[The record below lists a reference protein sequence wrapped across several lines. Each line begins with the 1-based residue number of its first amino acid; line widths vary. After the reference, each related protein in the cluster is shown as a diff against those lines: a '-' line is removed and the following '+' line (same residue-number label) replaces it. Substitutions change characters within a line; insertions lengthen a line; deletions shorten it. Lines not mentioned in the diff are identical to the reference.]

1 MTRRT
6 KKQTKQTRKKKMTK
20 KTNDGMKDNL
30 MTRSASL
37 VRTDE
42 SARADGEN
50 MTLSFS
56 FSSESPVERYDFWT
70 DERWIEV
77 LGHGDAEV
85 DLSRLNSG
93 APVLLNHSIDASR
106 INSVGVTTGARIEN
120 GRGIV
125 DVKMSRRAD
134 VSGILTDIK
143 DGILPNVSVG
153 YRILERTLVKES
165 PGGPPTYRV
174 TKWEPLE
181 VTLADVPADA
191 TVGIGRN
198 LNLDEVTMTTKKP
211 EAADAEHDGGTIENR
226 AAPALETIDTKA
238 LRAEATGAERKR
250 INDIITLSR
259 TLDLGQEFCD
269 KSIEDGLSID
279 AARAIAIERIAEKQG
294 KPSVPPIET
303 LRDETETRNLLIENA
318 LLHRAS
324 SSFKLE
330 DGARSYMGYSLT
342 EIARS
347 ILESEGVNTR
357 GMDKLQLAGAA
368 FNGSRSMMGTSDFV
382 NILSNIANK
391 FLRKGYEAAP
401 RTFTSWAR
409 QESINDF
416 REVTRA
422 QLSDGPKLEK
432 VNEGGEFKRGTLTD
446 GAESYRLVTVGK
458 ILAIT
463 RQAIINDDLQAFTR
477 IPQIFS
483 ASGAQSESDAVYDI
497 ITSNALMADG
507 KGIFHADH
515 KNLTSTGTVISQTS
529 LGVARAMMRKQTAP
543 QGTVLNLSPAILLVP
558 AALETVANN
567 MVSNNY
573 VAATQAD
580 QNQFGGLRVVVEP
593 RLDIANDK
601 SWYLIAESSMI
612 DTVEYAYLSG
622 NSGVYL
628 ESRVGFDVDGV
639 ELKARLDFGAKA
651 IDYRG
656 MYKNVGA

>member
-1 MTRRT
+1 
-6 KKQTKQTRKKKMTK
+6 MTK

-37 VRTDE
+37 VRADE
-42 SARADGEN
+42 SARAEGEN
-50 MTLSFS
+50 MTFSFS
-56 FSSESPVERYDFWT
+56 FSSEAPVVRYDFWT

-93 APVLLNHSIDASR
+93 APVLLNHSIDVSR

-120 GRGIV
+120 GRGVV
-125 DVKMSRRAD
+125 DVKMSRRDD

-153 YRILERTLVKES
+153 YRILERTLIKES
-165 PGGPPTYRV
+165 PDGPPTYRV

-211 EAADAEHDGGTIENR
+211 EAAAAEHDGGTIENR
-226 AAPALETIDTKA
+226 AAPAQDPVDTKA
-238 LRAEATGAERKR
+238 LHAEATGAERKR

-279 AARAIAIERIAEKQG
+279 AARAIAIERIAEKQS
-294 KPSVPPIET
+294 KPPKKPHDPIET
-303 LRDETETRNLLIENA
+303 LRDETETRNMLIENA

-324 SSFKLE
+324 SSFKLD

-391 FLRKGYEAAP
+391 FLRRGYEAVL

-458 ILAIT
+458 ILAVT

-483 ASGAQSESDAVYDI
+483 TSGAQSESDAVYDI

-573 VAATQAD
+573 VAATQSD

-601 SWYLIAESSMI
+601 SWYLIADSSMI

>member
-1 MTRRT
+1 M
-6 KKQTKQTRKKKMTK
+6 KMTK

-42 SARADGEN
+42 SARAEGEN
-50 MTLSFS
+50 MTFSFS

-93 APVLLNHSIDASR
+93 APVLLNHSIDVSR
-106 INSVGVTTGARIEN
+106 INSVGVTTGARIEH

-165 PGGPPTYRV
+165 PDGPPTYRV

-211 EAADAEHDGGTIENR
+211 EAAAAEHDGGTIENR
-226 AAPALETIDTKA
+226 AAPSPAIAPVDTKA

>member
-1 MTRRT
+1 
-6 KKQTKQTRKKKMTK
+6 MTK

-42 SARADGEN
+42 SARAEGEN

-85 DLSRLNSG
+85 DLSRLQSG

-120 GRGIV
+120 GRGVV

-165 PGGPPTYRV
+165 QDGPPTYRV

-198 LNLDEVTMTTKKP
+198 LNLEEGIMTTKKP
-211 EAADAEHDGGTIENR
+211 EAAAAEHDSGTIENR
-226 AAPALETIDTKA
+226 AAPAQAPVDTKA
-238 LRAEATGAERKR
+238 LHAEATGAERKR

-269 KSIEDGLSID
+269 KSIEDGLSVD
-279 AARAIAIERIAEKQG
+279 AARAVAIERIAEKQS
-294 KPSVPPIET
+294 KPQKPPHDPIKT
-303 LRDETETRNLLIENA
+303 LRDETETRNMLIENA
-318 LLHRAS
+318 LLHRSS

-330 DGARSYMGYSLT
+330 DGARSYMGYSML

-347 ILESEGVNTR
+347 ILESEGVDTR

-416 REVTRA
+416 RAVTRV
-422 QLSDGPKLEK
+422 QLSDGPKLEN
-432 VNEGGEFKRGTLTD
+432 VAEGGEFKRGTLTD

-463 RQAIINDDLQAFTR
+463 RQAIINDDVQAFTR
-477 IPQIFS
+477 IPQLFS
-483 ASGAQSESDAVYDI
+483 TSGAQYESDAVYDI

-529 LGVARAMMRKQTAP
+529 LGVARTMMRKQTAP

>member
-1 MTRRT
+1 
-6 KKQTKQTRKKKMTK
+6 MTK

-42 SARADGEN
+42 SARAEGEN

-70 DERWIEV
+70 EERWIEV

-85 DLSRLNSG
+85 DLSRLQSG

-106 INSVGVTTGARIEN
+106 INSVGVTTGARIEH

-165 PGGPPTYRV
+165 PDGPPTYRV

-198 LNLDEVTMTTKKP
+198 LNLEEGIMATKKP
-211 EAADAEHDGGTIENR
+211 EAAAAEHDGGTIENR
-226 AAPALETIDTKA
+226 AAPAQDPVDTKA
-238 LRAEATGAERKR
+238 LHAEATGAERKR

-279 AARAIAIERIAEKQG
+279 AARAIAIERIAEKQS
-294 KPSVPPIET
+294 KPPKPPHDPIET
-303 LRDETETRNLLIENA
+303 LRDETETRNMLIENS
-318 LLHRAS
+318 LLHRSS

-330 DGARSYMGYSLT
+330 DGARSYMGYSML
-342 EIARS
+342 EIVRS
-347 ILESEGVNTR
+347 MLEAEGVSTR

-368 FNGSRSMMGTSDFV
+368 FNGSRSMTGTSDFV

-391 FLRKGYEAAP
+391 FLRRGYEAAP

-416 REVTRA
+416 RAVTRV
-422 QLSDGPKLEK
+422 QLSDGPKLET
-432 VNEGGEFKRGTLTD
+432 VAEGGEFKRGKLTD

-463 RQAIINDDLQAFTR
+463 RQAIINDDVQAFTR
-477 IPQIFS
+477 IPQLFS
-483 ASGAQSESDAVYDI
+483 TSGAQYESDAVYDI

-515 KNLTSTGTVISQTS
+515 KNLTSTGTVISQAS

-558 AALETVANN
+558 AALETLANS
-567 MVSNNY
+567 MVSTNY
-573 VAATQAD
+573 VAAKPED

>member
-1 MTRRT
+1 
-6 KKQTKQTRKKKMTK
+6 MTK

>member
-1 MTRRT
+1 M
-6 KKQTKQTRKKKMTK
+6 KK

-42 SARADGEN
+42 SARAEGEN

-56 FSSESPVERYDFWT
+56 FSSEAPVDRYDFWT
-70 DERWIEV
+70 EERWIEV

-85 DLSRLNSG
+85 DLSRLQSG

-125 DVKMSRRAD
+125 DVKMSRRDD

-165 PGGPPTYRV
+165 QDGPPTYRI

-198 LNLDEVTMTTKKP
+198 LNLDEVTMKTKNP
-211 EAADAEHDGGTIENR
+211 EAAAAEHDGETIETR
-226 AAPALETIDTKA
+226 AAPALETVDTKA

-269 KSIEDGLSID
+269 KSIEDGISID
-279 AARAIAIERIAEKQG
+279 AARAIAIEKIAEKQN
-294 KPSVPPIET
+294 KPENKINQDTSIET
-303 LRDETETRNLLIENA
+303 LRDETETRNMFIENA
-318 LLHRAS
+318 LLHRSS

-330 DGARSYMGYSLT
+330 DGARSYMGYSML

-347 ILESEGVNTR
+347 MLEAEGVSTR

-416 REVTRA
+416 RAVTRV
-422 QLSDGPKLEK
+422 QLSDGPKLEN
-432 VNEGGEFKRGTLTD
+432 VAEGGEFKRGKLTD

-463 RQAIINDDLQAFTR
+463 RQAIINDDVQAFTR
-477 IPQIFS
+477 IPQLFS
-483 ASGAQSESDAVYDI
+483 TSGAQYESDAVYDI

-515 KNLTSTGTVISQTS
+515 KNLTSTGTVISQAS
-529 LGVARAMMRKQTAP
+529 LGVARTMMRKQTAP

-573 VAATQAD
+573 VAAKQDD

>member
-1 MTRRT
+1 
-6 KKQTKQTRKKKMTK
+6 MTK

-30 MTRSASL
+30 MTRSARL

-42 SARADGEN
+42 STRAEGEN

-85 DLSRLNSG
+85 DLSRLQSG

-106 INSVGVTTGARIEN
+106 INSVGVTTGASIKN

-165 PGGPPTYRV
+165 PDGPPTYRV

-198 LNLDEVTMTTKKP
+198 LNLEEGIMTTKKP
-211 EAADAEHDGGTIENR
+211 EAAAAEHDSGTIENR
-226 AAPALETIDTKA
+226 AAPSPAIAPVDTNA

-279 AARAIAIERIAEKQG
+279 AARAIAIEKIAEKQK
-294 KPSVPPIET
+294 KPEKKINQDT
-303 LRDETETRNLLIENA
+303 RITTMRDETETRNMLIENS
-318 LLHRAS
+318 LLHRSS

-330 DGARSYMGYSLT
+330 DGARSYMGYSML

-347 ILESEGVNTR
+347 ILESEGVDTR

-368 FNGSRSMMGTSDFV
+368 FTGSRSMMGTSDFV

-483 ASGAQSESDAVYDI
+483 TSGAQSESDAVYDI

-507 KGIFHADH
+507 KGIFHSDH
-515 KNLTSTGTVISQTS
+515 KNLTSTGTVISQAS